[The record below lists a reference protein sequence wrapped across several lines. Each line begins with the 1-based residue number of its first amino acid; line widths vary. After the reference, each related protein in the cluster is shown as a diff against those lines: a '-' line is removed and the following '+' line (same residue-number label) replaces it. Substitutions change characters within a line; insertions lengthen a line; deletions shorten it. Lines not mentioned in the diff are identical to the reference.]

1 MSRYRETDLAY
12 GDIPQRWD
20 RERFERI
27 GSRGSGGPRFE
38 EDFRYEERDRPGRR
52 DVLIADHIDRRDS
65 RGRYEESDRFFEEQ
79 EARARAASR
88 RRRRTDRELFGD
100 IDPREVADLALAP
113 YVPPPRPGIIR
124 RQSSLDTF
132 DRRTSRRGKEDY
144 RIPAYTPVPL
154 PVRRRHHHHEHYH
167 DHDHWEE
174 PEDYREVEIQR
185 ERSVH
190 RRRGPKPPREESKA
204 PSSSSSSSS
213 SSNTEYIPPPPPK
226 SRTTSKA
233 PSSKP
238 REVVHETVIEKA
250 PSPPPASSVKSS
262 SFEASVREE
271 RRFKKGKTRMP
282 KRLVRLEAIMDLG
295 YPFDEEDD
303 FFVLRIALEKEQ
315 IDEVIHISETYKDGG
330 EFLCRARNWA

>member
-27 GSRGSGGPRFE
+27 GSRGGGPRFE

-52 DVLIADHIDRRDS
+52 DVMIADRIEGRGP
-65 RGRYEESDRFFEEQ
+65 RGRFEESDRFFEEQ
-79 EARARAASR
+79 ESRARAASR
-88 RRRRTDRELFGD
+88 RRRRTDKELFGD

-144 RIPAYTPVPL
+144 RIPVYTPVPL
-154 PVRRRHHHHEHYH
+154 PVRRRPQDQDYW
-167 DHDHWEE
+167 DE
-174 PEDYREVEIQR
+174 PEDYREVEIRR

-190 RRRGPKPPREESKA
+190 RRRGPKSQREESKA
-204 PSSSSSSSS
+204 PSSLSSSSSSSS
-213 SSNTEYIPPPPPK
+213 SSATEYVPPPPK
-226 SRTTSKA
+226 SRATSRA
-233 PSSKP
+233 ASSKP
-238 REVVHETVIEKA
+238 PREVYSETIVEKVSSP
-250 PSPPPASSVKSS
+250 PSAPPASSVKSS

-295 YPFDEEDD
+295 YPFDEEED

-315 IDEVIHISETYKDGG
+315 IDEVIQISETYKDGG
-330 EFLCRARNWA
+330 ESTRLGRHDSD

>member
-1 MSRYRETDLAY
+1 MTRRLRNSNLQEGGADEQAAIMSRYRDPDLAY

-52 DVLIADHIDRRDS
+52 DVLVADHIEERRGS
-65 RGRYEESDRFFEEQ
+65 RGRFDESDRFFDEQ

-132 DRRTSRRGKEDY
+132 DRRSTRRGKEDY

-154 PVRRRHHHHEHYH
+154 PIRRSHHHHHH
-167 DHDHWEE
+167 DDWEE
-174 PEDYREVEIQR
+174 PEDYREVEIRR

-190 RRRGPKPPREESKA
+190 RRRGPRPPREESKA

-213 SSNTEYIPPPPPK
+213 SNTEYVPPPPK
-226 SRTTSKA
+226 SRATSKA
-233 PSSKP
+233 PS
-238 REVVHETVIEKA
+238 KA
-250 PSPPPASSVKSS
+250 TTAVASPPPAPSVKSS

-315 IDEVIHISETYKDGG
+315 IDEVIQISETYKDGG
-330 EFLCRARNWA
+330 E